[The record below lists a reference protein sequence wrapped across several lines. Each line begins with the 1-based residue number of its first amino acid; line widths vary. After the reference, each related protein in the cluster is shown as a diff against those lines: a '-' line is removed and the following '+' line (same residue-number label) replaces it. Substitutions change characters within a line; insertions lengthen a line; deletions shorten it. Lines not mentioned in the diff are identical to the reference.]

1 MVAMASKIYLL
12 FIVLAI
18 SSGCHTAQKSVG
30 VPTVSYGKVIRI
42 SELNSAYVDPRPVD
56 VWLPPDFNEKNRYA
70 VIYMYDGQMLFDS
83 TTTWNHQEWK
93 VDETLQ
99 KLSGDTTLEKVI
111 IVGIWNAGK
120 KRHSEYFPQKP
131 LQLIPKN
138 IRDSITH
145 NTIRPHG
152 YELFDGPV
160 YSDSL
165 LMFIVRE
172 LKPYIDKSYPTLPD
186 AASTY
191 IMGSSMGGLMS
202 MYAICEYPGV
212 FSRAACLS
220 THWPG
225 IFNTDNN
232 PVPGAFLSYLG
243 SNLPDHTTHSIYFD
257 YGTETLDT
265 MYARYQVLADT
276 IMSKGGYHAGNW
288 KTLKFEGDDHSEVA
302 WARRLEIPLRFLL
315 RKGS

>member
-1 MVAMASKIYLL
+1 MAMASKIYLL
-12 FIVLAI
+12 LIVLAI
-18 SSGCHTAQKSVG
+18 SSGCHNAQKSVG

-42 SELNSAYVDPRPVD
+42 SDLTSSYVDPRPVD
-56 VWLPPDFNEKNRYA
+56 VWLPPDFNEKSRYT

-83 TTTWNHQEWK
+83 ATTWNHQEWK
-93 VDETLQ
+93 VDETMQ
-99 KLSGDTTLEKVI
+99 KLSGDTTLEKAI

-131 LQLIPKN
+131 LKLIPKN
-138 IRDSITH
+138 IRDSITY
-145 NTIRPHG
+145 NSIRPHG
-152 YELFDGPV
+152 YELFDGPI

-172 LKPYIDKSYPTLPD
+172 LKPFIDKRYPTLPD

-202 MYAICEYPGV
+202 IYAICEYPGV
-212 FSRAACLS
+212 FSKAACLS

-225 IFNTDNN
+225 IFQSDNN
-232 PVPGAFLSYLG
+232 PIPGAFAAYMDTHI
-243 SNLPDHTTHSIYFD
+243 PDPAIHAIYFD
-257 YGTETLDT
+257 YGTATLDT
-265 MYARYQVLADT
+265 MYERHQIVVDSILKKRGYTNKNWQT
-276 IMSKGGYHAGNW
+276 I
-288 KTLKFEGDDHSEVA
+288 KFEGADHSENA

-315 RKGS
+315 KKEE